1 MSDTAPSIENPDT
14 LSPKERWAEEIA
26 MAEKEMKTFL
36 ERGRRVTKRFLDER
50 DLMDAQSKWFNI
62 FYANTEIMAS
72 ALYAQLPKPS
82 VNRRFKDYDD
92 DVARVAAMIIQRS
105 ITQDLDDPRDTFD
118 ATMRSC
124 VQDRLIPGLAQAW
137 LRLETDTETIEDIPP
152 EPGMETEEV
161 GEDTE
166 SQPLQRITDQRVV
179 VDYVFWADFLWSP
192 CRVWEERRWV
202 GRKVYMSREE
212 LIERFGE
219 KKGKQVPLDFKP
231 TNAGQNVQGSTPQHE
246 ALQKAVVY
254 EIWERDTRKVFWF
267 SKGVEFMLDEADDPL
282 KLTGFEPCPKPMLA
296 NITTSN
302 TTPRPDYF
310 MLQDQ
315 YTELDTVNNR
325 ISMLIQACKV
335 VGVYDKSAIGVSR
348 MLTEGFDNQLIPVDN
363 WAMFAEK
370 GGLKGQVDWL
380 PLDVVVQSLQQLIQ
394 AREAI
399 KGQIYEITG
408 ISDIVR
414 GASKA
419 SETLGAQQIKSQF
432 ASIRIKKLQDEVAR
446 FAGDI
451 LRIKAEIQVKHF
463 SPEFLI
469 AKSNI
474 LATGNDQ
481 FIQPALD
488 LLSTDEGFEWRIQV
502 TSDSIAQADYAMEK
516 ADRIEFLNAVSGYIE
531 KTMPMIQ
538 QMPGTAPLLINM
550 LKWTVAG
557 FRNAGDIENILD
569 KELDALTKNPPQKG
583 PDPKQVEAQAKA
595 QAEQAKT
602 QAQLAIQQAK
612 GQTDQQKGQM
622 EMQKMQAD
630 MVMQEKMNAMELQ
643 MKHMEL
649 QFEQQKLEMEKQ
661 KMMMEL
667 NFKGAETQANLQAKA
682 AEQEMQLKAQ
692 AQTHVQNA
700 EFTQQ
705 SHEQKL
711 AQQKQAVA
719 QNPKEKA

>member
-254 EIWERDTRKVFWF
+254 EIWERDTRKVFWYC
-267 SKGVEFMLDEADDPL
+267 KGLEFILDEMDDPL
-282 KLTGFEPCPKPMLA
+282 HLVGFEPCPTPMLA

-335 VGVYDKSAIGVSR
+335 VGVYDKSAVGVSR

-380 PLDVVVQSLQQLIQ
+380 PLDVIVQSLQQLIQ
-394 AREAI
+394 AREQI

-446 FAGDI
+446 FAGEI

-474 LATGNDQ
+474 MATGNDQ

-488 LLSTDEGFEWRIQV
+488 LLSSDEGFEWRIQV

-557 FRNAGDIENILD
+557 FRNASDIENILD
-569 KELDALTKNPPQKG
+569 KELDALTKNPPQKA
-583 PDPKQVEAQAKA
+583 PDPKQAEAQAKM
-595 QAEQAKT
+595 QADQAKS
-602 QAQLAIQQAK
+602 QADMAIQQAK
-612 GQTDQQKGQM
+612 GQTEQQKGQM
-622 EMQKMQAD
+622 EIQKMQAE
-630 MVMQEKMNAMELQ
+630 MAMQEKMNAMEIQ

-682 AEQEMQLKAQ
+682 AEQEMQIKAQ
-692 AQTHVQNA
+692 AQTHQQNA

-711 AQQKQAVA
+711 KQMKEM
-719 QNPKEKA
+719 PKKEPVK